1 MASQRA
7 DEEIGASGALATEL
21 GTQDIGVSIG
31 TSVIGS
37 TIANPLATADPSS
50 TGIPIISTDNDMSAL
65 PPVQETAPNTPVAS
79 PSTLRHG
86 SGAGL
91 Q

>member
-31 TSVIGS
+31 TS
-37 TIANPLATADPSS
+37 ANPLATADPSS